1 MYELL
6 TSDKVE
12 ETNDLNFVNEDVVE
26 VRTVRRD
33 EFEKVSSKANVV
45 IAAFTTAQARMKL
58 YDVLDPLGERVL
70 YYDTDSILYIERVHV
85 PGE

>member
-12 ETNDLNFVNEDVVE
+12 ETNDLNFVNDDVVE

>member
-6 TSDKVE
+6 TSDKIE
-12 ETNDLNFVNEDVVE
+12 ETNDLNFVNDDVVE

-58 YDVLDPLGERVL
+58 YDVLDRLGERVL

>member
-1 MYELL
+1 MYKLL
-6 TSDKVE
+6 TSDEVE
-12 ETNDLNFVNEDVVE
+12 ETNDLNFVNDDVVE